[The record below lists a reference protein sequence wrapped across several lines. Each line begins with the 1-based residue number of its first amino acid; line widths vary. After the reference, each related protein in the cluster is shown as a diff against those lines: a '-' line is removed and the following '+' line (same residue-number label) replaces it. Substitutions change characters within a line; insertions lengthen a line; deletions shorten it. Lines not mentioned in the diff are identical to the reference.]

1 MTLSHPATQ
10 SIGLTLTRILQVA
23 VICLAIGLFVVS
35 IPINYEQRS
44 ILCQTEPC
52 PPGEFTPASAQA
64 LSGLGMSVDSLA
76 ALTIA
81 LDILVAS
88 TYTLGAVVIFFRKP
102 DELLTIFVTI
112 MLVTFG
118 TSTFT
123 GGTAGISLIYPQI
136 EWLTLTLAM

>member
-1 MTLSHPATQ
+1 MKPVTLSPPSIQ
-10 SIGLTLTRILQVA
+10 SIALTLTRLLQVS

-35 IPINYEQRS
+35 VPINYEQRS

-52 PPGEFTPASAQA
+52 PPGEFTLASAQA
-64 LSGLGMSVDSLA
+64 LSDLGMSVESLA
-76 ALTIA
+76 ALTIV

-102 DELLTIFVTI
+102 DELLTLFVTI

-118 TSTFT
+118 TSTSWVR
-123 GGTAGISLIYPQI
+123 TAGSS
-136 EWLTLTLAM
+136 A